1 MTRKPLVPVDP
12 QALDAAAVA
21 RSFGRASRSF
31 EPAARLQ
38 QQVRDELLSRLNVLR
53 ERPARVLDLGAGT
66 GLGTLR
72 LKQAFPRAQ
81 VLALDSAPAM
91 LAQVRR
97 RSWPWRRLHTLA
109 ADASRLPLADASV
122 DLVFS
127 SLMLQWC
134 QPPDR
139 VLAEAMRVL
148 RPGGLLLLSSFG
160 PDTLRE
166 LREAW
171 ATVDDRVHVN
181 RFVDMHDLGAAL
193 QRAGA
198 VEPVLDVD
206 RLVLHYPDA
215 LSLMHELKSIG
226 AHNVNAGRSRGLT
239 GRQGWQRMLQ
249 AYEGLR
255 GPQGLPAT
263 WEVVYGVAWAPAA
276 PVRRGPTVAG
286 ESVVSADQLAADLR
300 QKRR

>member
-1 MTRKPLVPVDP
+1 MTGEPVIPLDP
-12 QALDAAAVA
+12 QALEPAAVVRA
-21 RSFGRASRSF
+21 FDGASRSY
-31 EPAARLQ
+31 ETAAHLQ
-38 QQVRDELLSRLNVLR
+38 QQVRDELLSRLDLLR
-53 ERPARVLDLGAGT
+53 ERPQRVLDLGAGT

-81 VLALDSAPAM
+81 VLALDAAPAM

-97 RSWPWRRLHTLA
+97 RSWPWRRLHTLC
-109 ADASRLPLADASV
+109 ADARQIPLADASV

-139 VLAEAMRVL
+139 VLAEALRVL

-171 ATVDDRVHVN
+171 ASVDDRVHVN

-206 RLVLHYPDA
+206 RLQLQYPDA
-215 LSLMHELKSIG
+215 LALMRELKAIG

-239 GRQGWQRMLQ
+239 GRRGWQQMLQ
-249 AYEGLR
+249 AYEALR
-255 GPQGLPAT
+255 TPQGLPAT

-276 PVRRGPTVAG
+276 AARRGPTVSG
-286 ESVVSADQLAADLR
+286 ESVVSVDAFAAGLR

>member
-1 MTRKPLVPVDP
+1 MTVGPVIPLDP
-12 QALDAAAVA
+12 QALEPAAVV
-21 RSFGRASRSF
+21 RSFDRASRSY
-31 EPAARLQ
+31 EPAAGLQ
-38 QQVRDELLSRLNVLR
+38 QQVRDELLSRLDLLR
-53 ERPARVLDLGAGT
+53 ERPQRVLDLGAGT

-81 VLALDSAPAM
+81 VLALDAAPAM

-97 RSWPWRRLHTLA
+97 RSWPWRRLHPLC
-109 ADASRLPLADASV
+109 ADARQIPLADASV

-127 SLMLQWC
+127 NLMLQWC

-139 VLAEAMRVL
+139 VLAEALRVL

-171 ATVDDRVHVN
+171 ASVDDRVHVN

-206 RLVLHYPDA
+206 RLQLHHPDA
-215 LSLMHELKSIG
+215 LALMRELKAIG
-226 AHNVNAGRSRGLT
+226 AHNVNAGRPRGLT
-239 GRQGWQRMLQ
+239 GRRGWQQMLQ
-249 AYEGLR
+249 AYEASR
-255 GPQGLPAT
+255 TPQGLPAT

-276 PVRRGPTVAG
+276 AVRRGPAVAG
-286 ESVVSADQLAADLR
+286 ESVVSVDAFAAGLR
-300 QKRR
+300 HKRR

>member
-1 MTRKPLVPVDP
+1 MTGEPVVPFDP
-12 QALDAAAVA
+12 QALEPAAVA
-21 RSFGRASRSF
+21 RAFGDASRSY
-31 EPAARLQ
+31 EQAARLQ
-38 QQVRDELLSRLNVLR
+38 QQVRDELLSRLDLLR
-53 ERPARVLDLGAGT
+53 ERPLRVLDLGAGT

-81 VLALDSAPAM
+81 VLAADAAPAM

-97 RSWPWRRLHTLA
+97 RSWPWRRLHTLV
-109 ADASRLPLADASV
+109 ADARQLPLADASV

-139 VLAEAMRVL
+139 VLAEALRVL

-206 RLVLHYPDA
+206 RLRLHYPDA
-215 LSLMHELKSIG
+215 LALMRELKAIG

-239 GRQGWQRMLQ
+239 GRKGWQQMLQ
-249 AYEGLR
+249 AYEALR
-255 GPQGLPAT
+255 TPQGLPAT

-276 PVRRGPTVAG
+276 PVRRGPPVAG
-286 ESVVSADQLAADLR
+286 ESVVSAETFAAGLR